1 MLLINRIMQTP
12 NHDFYCSS
20 RSTTQQPE
28 KMILTEDFSFL
39 GFSANY
45 SNGFGPG
52 LQAVNVPKAQSAR

>member
-1 MLLINRIMQTP
+1 MQTP

-28 KMILTEDFSFL
+28 KMIWTEDFSFL

-45 SNGFGPG
+45 SNGFVPG
-52 LQAVNVPKAQSAR
+52 LQMCRLQAVNVPKAQSAR